1 MQLLHNGKAT
11 YWLGLSV
18 ITCALL
24 AAARGLRLRLLPLFL
39 LLLLELTLPPPLPLP
54 LLPDFLD
61 LVLALVLPDLLDPD
75 PDPALESPEPALL
88 CGSSGSAISCSF
100 VSSSNTSG
108 SAFSFRAASRS
119 AAASTGYSS
128 SLSL

>member
-24 AAARGLRLRLLPLFL
+24 AAARVLRLRLLPLFL
-39 LLLLELTLPPPLPLP
+39 LLLLKLTLPLPLP

-61 LVLALVLPDLLDPD
+61 LVLAFVLPDLLDPD

-100 VSSSNTSG
+100 VSSSCTRG
-108 SAFSFRAASRS
+108 CALSFRAASRS